1 MVFARRRKLAWAE
14 RVRDLL
20 WPYIG
25 WRRAGRYLLM
35 RIQRLPGTPHS
46 IAAGLACG
54 IAVSFMPLLGLHF
67 VLAFALAWLCGGNML
82 AAALGTLAGNPWTFP
97 LMFAASYRVGCW
109 LLGQKAYSITALGF
123 EGLVDN
129 LWAFFWP
136 MLVGSLPV
144 AIVAWVVSYL
154 LLVRPIA
161 AFQERRRR
169 RRMAKAGGRLIP
181 AQAPP
186 RV

>member
-1 MVFARRRKLAWAE
+1 
-14 RVRDLL
+14 
-20 WPYIG
+20 
-25 WRRAGRYLLM
+25 
-35 RIQRLPGTPHS
+35 
-46 IAAGLACG
+46 
-54 IAVSFMPLLGLHF
+54 
-67 VLAFALAWLCGGNML
+67 ML

-109 LLGQKAYSITALGF
+109 LLGQQASSITALGF
-123 EGLVDN
+123 AGLVDN

-136 MLVGSLPV
+136 MMVGSLPLMV
-144 AIVAWVVSYL
+144 VAWVVSYL

-169 RRMAKAGGRLIP
+169 RRTAKAHGRLVP

-186 RV
+186 RA